1 MSGVDHTRTLTR
13 EYSYRR
19 FPSRPG
25 IEIHLPGER
34 WVAPKTRVELALHA
48 SVCGKP
54 E

>member
-1 MSGVDHTRTLTR
+1 MSGVDHIRALTR

-34 WVAPKTRVELALHA
+34 RVSPNTRVELALHA
-48 SVCGKP
+48 PVCEKP